1 MDKEKLLEKLNSL
14 FKEELWGRLDPK
26 DIGISKFRILD
37 DLFNNIVSQGLVEDT
52 REICYKHLDEH
63 GDSVTAQYLT
73 GLLGYHTDTM
83 EDKIQLRKLIDLYMR
98 YHKWAVV
105 EVLSEKVLE
114 YGENSVALKALATS
128 LERLGR
134 SREAIPVWE
143 DLLKI
148 DRFDADVA
156 KKLAFAIIDDDP
168 EKSIQYMKL
177 SIEGFIKNGEYD
189 EISELWNKLV
199 AVSWEDIQFFER
211 IERMLVDARQEEL
224 AASLLKT
231 LLHKYKDEENPE
243 QSIELLKKILEYTP
257 EDNAARRDL
266 IKLYEKKYGEHS
278 QYEQFL
284 KLSKLNNFRHPVKH
298 AIEDFENSIIF
309 DKGNYAYHRSWGVG
323 KISDIDA
330 DSIVINFSDKPDH
343 RMSIQMALQALMPL
357 PSDHLYVRQYE
368 DPEGLKKMF
377 KEDFMNFFEILIRSY
392 GGEITLAQIKK
403 ELIPDYVSQK
413 SWSKWWN
420 KKRTEIRK
428 DPLFGISPSKK
439 DLIFMRDKPITF
451 ADELLDSFIKAD
463 SFSSK
468 LDIALEFVNNIDEK
482 EGEPVAHFFIDYFLD
497 NLKGDSATKLILSY
511 FILQGFTRYIDAKKL
526 KLDTAYKNVIQ
537 FIKDNDDLTAISRKI
552 GSYDYKKD
560 FVNLI
565 EESREDWPQVVYE
578 ILFETPVRIHR
589 YIINNLIRAQE
600 FGVINQFI
608 ERAVTGVKQ
617 YPEIFLWV
625 SRNLLTRAWDY
636 DWLDYSRQEL
646 ILTHFRLL
654 NELKKIETRGNRLKN
669 MVIDILFDN
678 EEAVLRD
685 IIKNNDVSFIR
696 KIYDLFTGV
705 PYVEESQV
713 EKFYDLIIQEYPD
726 FKALPQGEG
735 DEEISLDT
743 EKLIVTQEGFDRKQ
757 EELNNMVN
765 VELANLT
772 KELAKVSDVSGDVRE
787 NVEYNTLMEKQTI
800 LKMSINKLE
809 NEIKKAEILDFNSV
823 STDKVDIGTTVRVKN
838 LDDGTEDKFTILGPW
853 DADFERKILSYRSP
867 IAQELLGKKENE
879 EINIKIGDEVRKLKM
894 ISIEKYK

>member
-1 MDKEKLLEKLNSL
+1 MDKDKLVEKLNSL

-37 DLFNNIVSQGLVEDT
+37 DLFNNVVSQGMVKDA
-52 REICYKHLDEH
+52 REICYKHLDAH
-63 GDSVTAQYLT
+63 PDSVTAQYLA

-105 EVLSEKVLE
+105 EAIAEKVLE

-177 SIEGFIKNGEYD
+177 SIEGFIKNGDYG
-189 EISELWNKLV
+189 EIVELWNKLV

-211 IERMLVDARQEEL
+211 IERMLVDARQQDL
-224 AASLLKT
+224 AATLLKT
-231 LLHKYKDEENPE
+231 LLHKYKDEENPD
-243 QSIELLKKILEYTP
+243 QSIEILKKILEYTP
-257 EDNAARRDL
+257 DDNAARRDL
-266 IKLYEKKYGEHS
+266 VKLYEKKYGEHS

-284 KLSKLNNFRHPVKH
+284 KLSSLNNFRHPVKH

-309 DKGNYAYHRSWGVG
+309 DRGNYAYHRSWGVG
-323 KISDIDA
+323 NISDIDA
-330 DSIVINFSDKPDH
+330 DSIVINFDEKQEH
-343 RMSIQMALQALMPL
+343 RMSIQMALQALNPL
-357 PSDHLYVRQYE
+357 PSEHLYVLQHQN
-368 DPEGLKKMF
+368 PEEMKKMF
-377 KEDFMNFFEILIRSY
+377 KEDFMSFFEILTRSY
-392 GGEITLAQIKK
+392 GGDITLAQIKK

-428 DPLFGISPSKK
+428 DPLFGISPAKK

-451 ADELLDSFIKAD
+451 ADELLDSFIRAD
-463 SFSSK
+463 AFSEK
-468 LDIALEFVNNIDEK
+468 LDMALEFVNNIDVE
-482 EGEPVAHFFIDYFLD
+482 EGAPVAHFFIEYFMD
-497 NLKGDSATKLILSY
+497 NLKGESATKLILSY
-511 FILQGFTRYIDAKKL
+511 FILKNLTRYADAKKM
-526 KLDTAYKNVIQ
+526 KLDAAYKNVIQ
-537 FIKDNDDLTAISRKI
+537 FIENNDDLTSISRKI

-565 EESREDWPQVVYE
+565 EESREDWPQVVYD

-608 ERAVTGVKQ
+608 DRTITGAKQ

-625 SRNLLTRAWDY
+625 SKNLLTRAWDY

-646 ILTHFRLL
+646 MLTHFRLL

-669 MVIDILFDN
+669 MALDILFDN

-685 IIKNNDVSFIR
+685 IIHNNDEAFIR
-696 KIYDLFTGV
+696 RVYELFTVV

-713 EKFYDLIIQEYPD
+713 EKFHSLILEKYPD
-726 FKALPQGEG
+726 FKELPQGE
-735 DEEISLDT
+735 EEEEWTVDT
-743 EKLIVTQEGFDRKQ
+743 EKLIVTRRGFERKQ

-772 KELAKVSDVSGDVRE
+772 KELGKVSDISGDMRE

-809 NEIKKAEILDFNSV
+809 NEIKKAEILDLDSI
-823 STDKVDIGTTVRVKN
+823 STDKVNIGTRVKVQN
-838 LDDGTEDKFTILGPW
+838 MDDKTEEEYTILGPW
-853 DADFERKILSYRSP
+853 DADFEQKILSYRSP
-867 IAQELLGKKENE
+867 IAQELLGCKEGE
-879 EINIKIGDEVRKLKM
+879 EVDMKIGDEVRKLKIM
-894 ISIEKYK
+894 SIEK